1 MSLQG
6 ALFSCRFDAQLA
18 QPRNLPTAATTYV
31 NGVAQPKGNQVQPAT
46 PDPFADLYPP
56 QLTASPS
63 QPQFDL
69 YISGRLTLL
78 RTPSGTCGE
87 WLNAPPCPIWHRRL
101 DVNAFLWLRDAVR
114 RTIES
119 GKLSEE
125 FADAESRLDQIAAIG
140 ITNGAFTADEISKQ
154 CTAPEWYSF
163 NAGLPTWAD
172 EIEPDFLPPS
182 RRNSKA
188 ALTTAKR

>member
-1 MSLQG
+1 MLSE
-6 ALFSCRFDAQLA
+6 SRE
-18 QPRNLPTAATTYV
+18 TA
-31 NGVAQPKGNQVQPAT
+31 
-46 PDPFADLYPP
+46 DPFAALYSAGP
-56 QLTASPS
+56 QSH
-63 QPQFDL
+63 L

-78 RTPSGTCGE
+78 RIPIGACGE
-87 WLNAPPCPIWHRRL
+87 WISVESTWHRRL
-101 DVNAFLWLRDAVR
+101 DANAFLWLRAAVR
-114 RTIES
+114 RTVEA

-172 EIEPDFLPPS
+172 EIEPDFLPPV
-182 RRNSKA
+182 RRNDNA

>member
-1 MSLQG
+1 MQS
-6 ALFSCRFDAQLA
+6 
-18 QPRNLPTAATTYV
+18 
-31 NGVAQPKGNQVQPAT
+31 VAE
-46 PDPFADLYPP
+46 DPFAELYEPSLP
-56 QLTASPS
+56 QTH
-63 QPQFDL
+63 L

-78 RTPSGTCGE
+78 RIPAGVCGE
-87 WLNAPPCPIWHRRL
+87 WTSLNFITSQSSWHRRL
-101 DVNAFLWLRDAVR
+101 DANAFLWLRAAVR
-114 RTIES
+114 RTVEA

-140 ITNGAFTADEISKQ
+140 ITNGAFTADEISQ
-154 CTAPEWYSF
+154 HCAAPEWYSF